1 MSIFSS
7 SGNLTFSLKVG
18 LVSTSVLSTALLLKF
33 FFPLISEFV
42 ASDIPVF
49 WNVVLQWL
57 KPPYLYLVINFIII
71 SIVASA
77 KLQQK
82 DGSAAAGAAPDKVVL
97 SGDVRIGYDR
107 STVEYDD
114 VMMRDLATEKVV
126 LSGDVRSG
134 YDRST
139 FEYDDVMMRDLAPEK
154 VVMPSDVLT
163 GYDHRVAYNDVVRDL
178 APEKVLLSSDV
189 RTGGYDAV
197 YDDYVRDLSEQE
209 DEKKNVG
216 DSETAVEFNGE
227 VDVVPVPL
235 QLQRRSDSMEFLE
248 SLFEKEK
255 GKLREKPP
263 ASARF
268 GQKKAVKASP
278 EGGKAL
284 KVSKSKRSDT
294 LESTWKTITEG
305 RAMPLNRHLKKSDT
319 WDTQVR
325 HNTPPPAPK
334 MKKSDTYNDR
344 MTTEGGDG
352 GGDNPGRLRREPSVG
367 KLKKEPSLSQDE
379 LNRRVEAFINNF
391 NEEMRLQ
398 RQRSL
403 DQYNEMISTR
413 G

>member
-18 LVSTSVLSTALLLKF
+18 LVSTCVLSTAMLLKF
-33 FFPLISEFV
+33 SFPLISEFV
-42 ASDIPVF
+42 ASDVPVF

-71 SIVASA
+71 SILASA

-82 DGSAAAGAAPDKVVL
+82 DGSAAAAAAPDKVVL
-97 SGDVRIGYDR
+97 SGDVRTRYDR
-107 STVEYDD
+107 SSVAYDD
-114 VMMRDLATEKVV
+114 MMIRDLAPEKVV
-126 LSGDVRSG
+126 MSGDVRSG
-134 YDRST
+134 YDRSVV
-139 FEYDDVMMRDLAPEK
+139 YDDD
-154 VVMPSDVLT
+154 
-163 GYDHRVAYNDVVRDL
+163 VRDL
-178 APEKVLLSSDV
+178 APEKVLLSGDV

-197 YDDYVRDLSEQE
+197 YEDYVRELSEQE

-227 VDVVPVPL
+227 VDVVPAPL
-235 QLQRRSDSMEFLE
+235 PLPQRSDSMEFLE

-268 GQKKAVKASP
+268 GQKKAVKAST

-319 WDTQVR
+319 WDTHVR
-325 HNTPPPAPK
+325 QNTPPPAPK

-344 MTTEGGDG
+344 TTTEEGCGE
-352 GGDNPGRLRREPSVG
+352 NPGRLRREPSVG
-367 KLKKEPSLSQDE
+367 KLKKEPSLSQDD
-379 LNRRVEAFINNF
+379 LNRRVEAFINKF

>member
-7 SGNLTFSLKVG
+7 SGSITFSFKVG
-18 LVSTSVLSTALLLKF
+18 LVSTCVLSAAMVLKF
-33 FFPLISEFV
+33 SFPLISEFV

-57 KPPYLYLVINFIII
+57 KPPYLYVVINCIII

-82 DGSAAAGAAPDKVVL
+82 NGSVAVAPVKVVL
-97 SGDVRIGYDR
+97 SGDVRTGYDR
-107 STVEYDD
+107 SAVAYDD
-114 VMMRDLATEKVV
+114 FMIRDLAPEKVV
-126 LSGDVRSG
+126 MSGDVRTG
-134 YDRST
+134 YDRSVA
-139 FEYDDVMMRDLAPEK
+139 YDDVMMRDLAPEK
-154 VVMPSDVLT
+154 AVMSGGVRT
-163 GYDHRVAYNDVVRDL
+163 GYDRSVVYDDDVRDL
-178 APEKVLLSSDV
+178 APENIVFSGDV

-197 YDDYVRDLSEQE
+197 YKDVRDLSEQE
-209 DEKKNVG
+209 NEKKNVG
-216 DSETAVEFNGE
+216 GRETAVEFNGE
-227 VDVVPVPL
+227 VDVAPPPPPL
-235 QLQRRSDSMEFLE
+235 PQRSDSMEFLE
-248 SLFEKEK
+248 RLFEKDT

-268 GQKKAVKASP
+268 SQRKAAKASP

-284 KVSKSKRSDT
+284 KVSKSKRGNT

-319 WDTQVR
+319 WDTHVR
-325 HNTPPPAPK
+325 QNTPPPAPK
-334 MKKSDTYNDR
+334 MKKSDTFND
-344 MTTEGGDG
+344 GGGG
-352 GGDNPGRLRREPSVG
+352 GGDNLGRLSRESSVG
-367 KLKKEPSLSQDE
+367 RLKKEPSLSQDE
-379 LNRRVEAFINNF
+379 LNRRVEAFIKNF
-391 NEEMRLQ
+391 NEDMRLQ

>member
-1 MSIFSS
+1 MTIFSS

-18 LVSTSVLSTALLLKF
+18 LVSTCVFSIAMLFKF
-33 FFPLISEFV
+33 SFPLISEFV
-42 ASDIPVF
+42 ACDVPVF

-57 KPPYLYLVINFIII
+57 KPPYLYLIINCIII

-82 DGSAAAGAAPDKVVL
+82 DGSAAAAAP
-97 SGDVRIGYDR
+97 
-107 STVEYDD
+107 
-114 VMMRDLATEKVV
+114 EKVV
-126 LSGDVRSG
+126 LSGDVRTGYDRNTVAYDDVMMRDLDPEKVVMSGDVRTG
-134 YDRST
+134 YDRSVVA
-139 FEYDDVMMRDLAPEK
+139 YDDVMMRDLAPEK
-154 VVMPSDVLT
+154 AVLSGDVRT
-163 GYDHRVAYNDVVRDL
+163 GYDHGVAYNDVVRDL
-178 APEKVLLSSDV
+178 APEKIVLSGDV
-189 RTGGYDAV
+189 WTGGYDAV
-197 YDDYVRDLSEQE
+197 YEDVRDLSEQE

-216 DSETAVEFNGE
+216 DSETAVEFNGD
-227 VDVVPVPL
+227 VHVVPAPLPPL
-235 QLQRRSDSMEFLE
+235 QRTDSMEFLE
-248 SLFEKEK
+248 HLFEKEK

-268 GQKKAVKASP
+268 GQKKAVKAST

-319 WDTQVR
+319 WDTHVR
-325 HNTPPPAPK
+325 QTTPPPAPK
-334 MKKSDTYNDR
+334 MEKSDTF
-344 MTTEGGDG
+344 TGG
-352 GGDNPGRLRREPSVG
+352 GGDNPGMLRREPSVG

-379 LNRRVEAFINNF
+379 LNRRVEAFIKNF
-391 NEEMRLQ
+391 NDEMRLQ

-403 DQYNEMISTR
+403 DQYNEMITTR

>member
-18 LVSTSVLSTALLLKF
+18 LVSTCVLSTAMLLKF
-33 FFPLISEFV
+33 SFPLISEFV
-42 ASDIPVF
+42 ASDVPVF
-49 WNVVLQWL
+49 WNVVSQWL

-77 KLQQK
+77 KLQQQE
-82 DGSAAAGAAPDKVVL
+82 AAAAAAPDKVVL
-97 SGDVRIGYDR
+97 SGDVRTGYDR
-107 STVEYDD
+107 SSV
-114 VMMRDLATEKVV
+114 A
-126 LSGDVRSG
+126 
-134 YDRST
+134 
-139 FEYDDVMMRDLAPEK
+139 YDDVMMRDLAPEK
-154 VVMPSDVLT
+154 VVMSGDVRS
-163 GYDHRVAYNDVVRDL
+163 GYDRSVVYDDVMMRDLAPEKVVMSGDVRSGYDRSVVYDDDVRDL
-178 APEKVLLSSDV
+178 APEKVLLSGDV

-197 YDDYVRDLSEQE
+197 YEDHVRDLSEQG

-227 VDVVPVPL
+227 VDVVPALLPL
-235 QLQRRSDSMEFLE
+235 PQRSDSMEFLE

-268 GQKKAVKASP
+268 GPKKAVKAST

-319 WDTQVR
+319 WDTHVR
-325 HNTPPPAPK
+325 QNTPPPAPK
-334 MKKSDTYNDR
+334 MKKSDTFHDR
-344 MTTEGGDG
+344 TTIEGGD
-352 GGDNPGRLRREPSVG
+352 DNPGRLRREPSVG

-379 LNRRVEAFINNF
+379 LNRRVEAFINKF